1 MSFHNHHHHHQQ
13 QPQPQQHWHHHHSQ
27 NQSHSHSH
35 HQHQSHHHHSH
46 YHHQQQYFTLPLPSQ
61 QNFWYII
68 HLIIFLIDI
77 TSSLTMTEVKIPNH
91 IMRFKSAILGC
102 RYSLDGESLYSV
114 KWYKDGH
121 EFYRYVPRNKPPG
134 QAFPLP
140 GINVDLRNSSD
151 TQVMLRRVTLQS
163 TGVYKCEVSGEAPA
177 FNTVSESETM
187 TVVMTPIRGPRI
199 TGGQA
204 RYQIGDTVRVN
215 CTSSASKPVCHL
227 SWLINGEPASRSYLR
242 TYNNKAIG
250 NEGLEQATLGLE
262 FKVRAYHFRNGDMKL
277 KCVAKISSLYFQ
289 SREASVVSDHPHKA
303 PALESRETVAAKSR
317 AHGAS
322 SGGSI
327 HHLNGM
333 PVNYL
338 LTLLCCLSFLTAV
351 TATST
356 TTTSITRM
364 TPAATKT
371 TRVTAAVVTVTKS
384 SSAATT
390 SRRLT
395 SKTATTNT
403 SASETATTTPSTVT
417 TTKTSTVPS
426 TTTTPCCNSKSSRVA
441 HNLISSHMVFR

>member
-1 MSFHNHHHHHQQ
+1 
-13 QPQPQQHWHHHHSQ
+13 
-27 NQSHSHSH
+27 
-35 HQHQSHHHHSH
+35 
-46 YHHQQQYFTLPLPSQ
+46 
-61 QNFWYII
+61 
-68 HLIIFLIDI
+68 
-77 TSSLTMTEVKIPNH
+77 MTEVKIPNH

-140 GINVDLRNSSD
+140 GVTVDLRNSSD

-187 TVVMTPIRGPRI
+187 TVVMTPTRGPRI

-204 RYQIGDTVRVN
+204 RYQIGDIVRVN

-227 SWLINGEPASRSYLR
+227 SWLINGEPANRAYLKY
-242 TYNNKAIG
+242 YNNRVIG
-250 NEGLEQATLGLE
+250 NEYLEQATLGLE
-262 FKVRAYHFRNGDMKL
+262 FKVRSYHFKNGDMKL

-322 SGGSI
+322 SSGSI
-327 HHLNGM
+327 HHSKGM
-333 PVNYL
+333 PINYL
-338 LTLLCCLSFLTAV
+338 LTLLCCLSILTAA
-351 TATST
+351 TA
-356 TTTSITRM
+356 TTSITTAAAPKTARRTSCTRPR
-364 TPAATKT
+364 TPA
-371 TRVTAAVVTVTKS
+371 TANTS
-384 SSAATT
+384 SSPST
-390 SRRLT
+390 S
-395 SKTATTNT
+395 TTN
-403 SASETATTTPSTVT
+403 
-417 TTKTSTVPS
+417 
-426 TTTTPCCNSKSSRVA
+426 C
-441 HNLISSHMVFR
+441 ISSSCRGTHNFIYSHIVFR